1 MARPPIPNLMRIELP
16 SSRFCRNLSSEDV
29 ELIRSQGTR
38 RRFDVDAEVFQ
49 EGAPGDGLYII
60 LEGSVS
66 IVTKLPSGQSCI
78 LSQMEAGDYFGE
90 MAVFDGE
97 PRSAT
102 ALVSEAVDAMFV
114 SLDLVQRI
122 VERTPLAGAML
133 VRDASLRLREFNQR
147 FLRESLRSE
156 RLALVERLVRS
167 FVHDFR
173 NPLNVIGIASEMA
186 AAEQATPAARQ
197 KARERIQKQISIL
210 NRMMQELV
218 DFTRGVQVT
227 AVLPKIVYADFL
239 RDVLLDLETGAAQR
253 GVKLVVDGPLPNVRL
268 RLDAARFSRVFLNL
282 SQNAFEAVAGSR
294 EPTLTLRFEVS
305 PTHIITEF
313 TDNGPGIPPQ
323 NMQHVFE
330 PFFTYGKEHG
340 TGLGL
345 AICNRIVQDHGGRMA
360 VRSEPGHGA
369 TFLVLLPAPLP
380 GDTDRIERE
389 AAAFGELARDEER
402 GKD

>member
-1 MARPPIPNLMRIELP
+1 MRIDLP

-29 ELIRSQGTR
+29 ELIRSQGIR
-38 RRFDVDAEVFQ
+38 RRFEVDAEVFQ

-66 IVTKLPSGQSCI
+66 IVTKLPSGQTCI

-102 ALVSEAVDAMFV
+102 ALVSEALDAVFV

-186 AAEQATPAARQ
+186 AAELATPAARQ

-218 DFTRGVQVT
+218 DFTRGVQIT
-227 AVLPKIVYADFL
+227 AVLPKMVYADFL

-253 GVKLVVDGPLPNVRL
+253 GVKLVVDGPLPTVRL
-268 RLDAARFSRVFLNL
+268 RLDAARFSRVFHNL

-305 PTHIITEF
+305 PTHIVTEF

-345 AICNRIVQDHGGRMA
+345 AICNRIVQDHGGRMV
-360 VRSEPGHGA
+360 VRSESGHGA
-369 TFLVLLPAPLP
+369 TFLVFLPAPLP

-389 AAAFGELARDEER
+389 VTAPGELASDAGPGTRD
-402 GKD
+402 

>member
-1 MARPPIPNLMRIELP
+1 MRIELP

-29 ELIRSQGTR
+29 ELIRSQGAR

-66 IVTKLPSGQSCI
+66 IVTKLPSGQTCI

-102 ALVSEAVDAMFV
+102 ALVSEALDTVFV

-197 KARERIQKQISIL
+197 KARERVQKQISIL

-253 GVKLVVDGPLPNVRL
+253 GVKLVVEGPLPNVRL

-282 SQNAFEAVAGSR
+282 SQNAFEAVAGSTA
-294 EPTLTLRFEVS
+294 PTLTLRFEVS

-389 AAAFGELARDEER
+389 AAALGDLTSDAGPLTKE
-402 GKD
+402 

>member
-1 MARPPIPNLMRIELP
+1 MRIELP

-29 ELIRSQGTR
+29 ELIRSQATR
-38 RRFDVDAEVFQ
+38 RRFDADAEVFQ

-102 ALVSEAVDAMFV
+102 AVVSEALDAVFV

-122 VERTPLAGAML
+122 VERTPLVGAML
-133 VRDASLRLREFNQR
+133 VRDASLRLREFNRR

-197 KARERIQKQISIL
+197 KGRERIQKQISIL

-239 RDVLLDLETGAAQR
+239 RDVLLDLESGAAQR

-282 SQNAFEAVAGSR
+282 SQNAFEAVAGTK
-294 EPTLTLRFEVS
+294 EPTLTLRFEIS
-305 PTHIITEF
+305 PTHITTEF

-369 TFLVLLPAPLP
+369 TFLVLLPTPLP

-389 AAAFGELARDEER
+389 AAVFGELARDEEL

>member
-1 MARPPIPNLMRIELP
+1 MRIDLP

-29 ELIRSQGTR
+29 ELIRSQGIR
-38 RRFDVDAEVFQ
+38 RRFELDAEVFQ

-66 IVTKLPSGQSCI
+66 IVTKLPSGQTCI

-102 ALVSEAVDAMFV
+102 ALVSEALDAVFV

-186 AAEQATPAARQ
+186 AAELATPAARQ

-218 DFTRGVQVT
+218 DFTRGVQIT
-227 AVLPKIVYADFL
+227 AVLPKMVYADFL

-253 GVKLVVDGPLPNVRL
+253 GVKLVVDGPLPTVRL
-268 RLDAARFSRVFLNL
+268 RLDAARFSRVFHNL
-282 SQNAFEAVAGSR
+282 SQNAFEAVAGSK

-305 PTHIITEF
+305 PTHIVTEF

-345 AICNRIVQDHGGRMA
+345 AICNRIVQDHGGRMV
-360 VRSEPGHGA
+360 VRSESGHGA
-369 TFLVLLPAPLP
+369 TFLVFLPAPLP

-389 AAAFGELARDEER
+389 VTAPGEMASDAGPGTRD
-402 GKD
+402 